1 MTIKFVHFRRKA
13 GEFFSDGGKAKKMF
27 KVGDY
32 VIYGSAGVCRV
43 EDIGPL
49 SIGSKDKDYYTLVP
63 VYGRNSRLYTVV
75 DSDKVVIR
83 PIMTKEESDAL
94 INEMEEID
102 TLWIGDEKRREEIYK
117 ETMKTCDCKAWVQI
131 IKTLYLRKMDRLAKG
146 KKVTSSD
153 ERYLHMAEDNLYGEL
168 AFSLEMPKEKVGEFI
183 TERIR
188 AKREVLGV

>member
-1 MTIKFVHFRRKA
+1 
-13 GEFFSDGGKAKKMF
+13 MF

-32 VIYGSAGVCRV
+32 VVYGNTGVCRI

-49 SIGSKDKDYYTLVP
+49 SIGSSDKDYYTLVP
-63 VYGRNSRLYTVV
+63 VYGRNSRLYVVV

-83 PIMTKEESDAL
+83 PIMTKQESDAL
-94 INEMEEID
+94 IDEMENID
-102 TLWIGDEKRREEIYK
+102 TLWIGDEKKREEIYK

-131 IKTLYLRKMDRLAKG
+131 LKTLYMRKMDRQAKG

-153 ERYLHMAEDNLYGEL
+153 ERYLHLAEDNLYGEL

-183 TERIR
+183 LEKIR
-188 AKREVLGV
+188 AKRTALSV

>member
-1 MTIKFVHFRRKA
+1 
-13 GEFFSDGGKAKKMF
+13 MF

-32 VIYGSAGVCRV
+32 VIYGNAGVCRV

-94 INEMEEID
+94 IDEMEDID

-131 IKTLYLRKMDRLAKG
+131 IKTLYLRKLDRLAKG

-153 ERYLHMAEDNLYGEL
+153 ERYLHIAENILFGEM
-168 AFSLEMPKEKVGEFI
+168 SLPLQLTVKEVEEKYFQEI
-183 TERIR
+183 IDY
-188 AKREVLGV
+188 